1 MIANDIAIVGRSFK
15 FSRPRGIVGHWSE
28 EPNAIV
34 QVGSGA
40 GTVPNLKATQVEL
53 YEGLEAKSVNG
64 WPNVNFD
71 LMSISGFFERLM
83 PAGFYYKTFMY
94 PRKFWKT
101 YEKYIRKAAGLGKVP
116 SEPDPDFYEKLNHHC
131 DILVVGAGPSGMVA
145 ALQAGRAGARVII
158 ADDQSE
164 IGGLSLIHI

>member
-1 MIANDIAIVGRSFK
+1 MRRLNTNIINAVNSHENSITVNFKFNGKRYKGHKGESLASALIANDIAIVGRSFK

-83 PAGFYYKTFMY
+83 PCLLYTSPS
-94 PRKFWKT
+94 PRDK
-101 YEKYIRKAAGLGKVP
+101 RQSRMP
-116 SEPDPDFYEKLNHHC
+116 SS
-131 DILVVGAGPSGMVA
+131 A
-145 ALQAGRAGARVII
+145 
-158 ADDQSE
+158 
-164 IGGLSLIHI
+164 